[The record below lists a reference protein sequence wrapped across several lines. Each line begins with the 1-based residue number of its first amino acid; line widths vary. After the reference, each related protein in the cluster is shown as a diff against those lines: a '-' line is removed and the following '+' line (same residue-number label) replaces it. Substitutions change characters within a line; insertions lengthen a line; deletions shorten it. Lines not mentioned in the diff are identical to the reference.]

1 MNLRPLDWL
10 GWLLALALWI
20 AFFLPWVKFPSRPAI
35 HSLIVRTLTADSDRT
50 VLEQYFTI
58 TPDEWKRAITDA
70 GNGITGY
77 EIPQAYRTSGHAREV
92 KVINSSHLLG
102 AERQADRSL
111 FVWGFPAL
119 GLLSALFITSV
130 SRKWALLLPFL
141 AAAGFYGLARYM
153 LNTTYLERLTSGEDI
168 GLGLW
173 LSLYALLALA
183 VVLLLR
189 LLLPANTRL

>member
-20 AFFLPWVKFPSRPAI
+20 AFFLPWVKFPTRPAI
-35 HSLIVRTLTADSDRT
+35 HSLIVRTLAADSNRN
-50 VLEQYFTI
+50 VFEQYFAL
-58 TPDEWKRAITDA
+58 TPEEWKRTITDA

-92 KVINSSHLLG
+92 TIINNTHLLG
-102 AERQADRSL
+102 DERQADRAI
-111 FVWGFPAL
+111 FVWGFPAF
-119 GLLSALFITSV
+119 GVLSALFITAV
-130 SRKWALLLPFL
+130 SRKWALLLPFFAG
-141 AAAGFYGLARYM
+141 AAFYGLARHK
-153 LNTTYLERLTSGEDI
+153 LNLTYLDRLASGEDI
-168 GLGLW
+168 GIGLW
-173 LSLYALLALA
+173 LSLYAVLALV